1 MANKFDV
8 IVIGAGPGG
17 YVAAIRLAQLGK
29 NVAIVEKQKTLGGTC
44 LNWGCIPSKALL
56 DSSEH
61 YHQAVHKFKVHGIEV
76 KDLKLNLKQMMKR
89 KDDVVKNTTQGIEYL
104 MKKNKIKTIFGHA
117 NFESKNMITVTQNS
131 TKTSYEADKF
141 IIATGSTYTPLPSVT
156 VDKKRIVTSDEAISL
171 KEVPKHFIV
180 IGGGVIGVEL
190 GSVYARLG
198 SKVTIIEY
206 MDRLIPTMDKD
217 LGKALQRSF
226 KNLDVHFEFN
236 TMVTGAKVTKNN
248 VELTAKTKDGKE
260 KSFTGDYVLVS
271 IGRRPNTENLGL
283 ENLGIDLTQR
293 GQIPVNDL
301 FQTNVSNIYAIGD
314 VIKGLMLAHKASEEG
329 VVCAELIAGKKGHLN
344 YDTIPGVVYTWP
356 EVASVGKTEEELK
369 EANIAYKSGK
379 FPFKASGRARAS
391 EESDGFVKVLS
402 DKSSDEIL
410 GIHMIGPRAAD
421 MIAEAVLA
429 MEYRAS
435 AEDIGMIVHPHPT
448 FTEAL
453 KEAALDSTEKRPIHL

>member
-1 MANKFDV
+1 MSKHFEC

-17 YVAAIRLAQLGK
+17 YVAAIRLAQLGLK
-29 NVAIVEKQKTLGGTC
+29 VAIIEKQKTLGGTC

-61 YHQAVHKFKVHGIEV
+61 YHQAKHKFSVHGIET
-76 KDLKLNLKQMMKR
+76 KDLKVNLKQMMKR

-104 MKKNKIKTIFGHA
+104 MKKNNIESIYGHA
-117 NFESKNMITVTQNS
+117 HFIDKNTIEVTNG
-131 TKTSYEADKF
+131 KEKLKVTSDKF
-141 IIATGSTYTPLPSVT
+141 IIATGSTVTPLKT
-156 VDKKRIVTSDEAISL
+156 VPIDKKRIITSDEAISL
-171 KEVPKHFIV
+171 KEIPKHLIV

-190 GSVYARLG
+190 GSVYGRLG

-206 MDRLIPTMDKD
+206 MDRLLPTMDKD

-226 KNLDVHFEFN
+226 KGLDFNFEYN
-236 TMVTGAKVTKNN
+236 TMVTSAKSKGNEVT
-248 VELTAKTKDGKE
+248 VSAKTKDGKE
-260 KSFTGDYVLVS
+260 KEFKGDYVLVS

-283 ENLGIDLTQR
+283 ENIGISCNEK
-293 GQIPVNDL
+293 GQIPINDH
-301 FQTNVSNIYAIGD
+301 FQTNVPTIYAIGD
-314 VIKGLMLAHKASEEG
+314 VVRGMMLAHKASEEG
-329 VVCAELIAGKKGHLN
+329 VVCAELIAGQKGHLN
-344 YDTIPGVVYTWP
+344 YNTIPGVVYTWP
-356 EVASVGKTEEELK
+356 EVASVGKSEDELK
-369 EANIAYKSGK
+369 NDGIEYKSGK

-391 EESDGFVKVLS
+391 EESDGFIKVLS
-402 DKSSDEIL
+402 SKSTDEIL

-421 MIAEAVLA
+421 MIAEGVLA

>member
-1 MANKFDV
+1 MTKKFDV

-29 NVAIVEKQKTLGGTC
+29 HVAIIEKQKTLGGTC

-61 YHQAVHKFKVHGIEV
+61 YHQALHKFKTHGIEV
-76 KDLKLNLKQMMKR
+76 KNIKLNLKQMMKR
-89 KDDVVKNTTQGIEYL
+89 KDDVVKTTTQGIEYL
-104 MKKNKIKTIFGHA
+104 MKKNKIETLHGHA
-117 NFESKNMITVTQNS
+117 TFISETTISVSQGKSKTN
-131 TKTSYEADKF
+131 YEAEKF
-141 IIATGSTYTPLPSVT
+141 IIATGSSVTELPSVPI
-156 VDKKRIVTSDEAISL
+156 DKKRIITSDEAISL

-198 SKVTIIEY
+198 SKVTVIEY

-226 KNLDVHFEFN
+226 KNLDVNFEFN
-236 TMVTGAKVTKNN
+236 TMVTGAKVSKNQVTLN
-248 VELTAKTKDGKE
+248 AKTKDGKE
-260 KSFTGDYVLVS
+260 KTFTGDYVLVS

-283 ENLGIDLTQR
+283 ENLGIELTER

-301 FQTNVSNIYAIGD
+301 FQTKIPTIYAIGD
-314 VIKGLMLAHKASEEG
+314 VIRGLMLAHKASEEG
-329 VVCAELIAGKKGHLN
+329 VVCAEIIAGQKGHLN

-356 EVASVGKTEEELK
+356 EVASVGKTEDELK
-369 EANIAYKSGK
+369 QANIAYKSGK

-402 DKSSDEIL
+402 DKSTDEIL

-435 AEDIGMIVHPHPT
+435 AEDIAMIVHPHPT

-453 KEAALDSTEKRPIHL
+453 KEAALDSTDKRPIHL